1 MKNLQKIMS
10 IILVLVMIFAFASCK
25 DDENEYEQGSSTS
38 TTESTTEE
46 STTEESTTEES
57 TTEKEESTTKK
68 KESNTKKETTTKKKE
83 STTKTSDKE
92 TTTKKQTETGVTM
105 EQIAGTYVATETI
118 TPQEF
123 YGEYYDS
130 EICKTT
136 LKIKTYYEFGPTGNF
151 VTYTKIENESAIRAE
166 YKAVM
171 VKVAKESCEA
181 EGVEFDDETRAYA
194 EEMADEV
201 IDAITEETYAT
212 YEIQG
217 NKFVYTIDG
226 YSINETF
233 TLNGKNIVL
242 TGSSIGNE
250 GYPITLVKL

>member
-1 MKNLQKIMS
+1 MS
-10 IILVLVMIFAFASCK
+10 IGKIVKTLVFSLTLLAVSPLKPLAYMVKYKEDYYKLYHVHYQQFP
-25 DDENEYEQGSSTS
+25 DDCLENIYWLEQAV
-38 TTESTTEE
+38 
-46 STTEESTTEES
+46 
-57 TTEKEESTTKK
+57 K
-68 KESNTKKETTTKKKE
+68 
-83 STTKTSDKE
+83 SDFCNPLY
-92 TTTKKQTETGVTM
+92 
-105 EQIAGTYVATETI
+105 A
-118 TPQEF
+118 
-123 YGEYYDS
+123 
-130 EICKTT
+130 
-136 LKIKTYYEFGPTGNF
+136 
-151 VTYTKIENESAIRAE
+151 YTKIENESAIRAE